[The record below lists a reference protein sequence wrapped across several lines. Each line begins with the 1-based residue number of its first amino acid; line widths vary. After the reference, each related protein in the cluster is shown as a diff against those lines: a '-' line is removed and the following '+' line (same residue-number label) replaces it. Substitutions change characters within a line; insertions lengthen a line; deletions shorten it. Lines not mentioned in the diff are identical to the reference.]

1 MANILHFMRTKNMP
15 TGLYMRLNILG
26 KIVLFICFVALLA
39 LLRPGAAA
47 AKESTARKP
56 VPVTVGIYLTDIYDV
71 DIKKGT
77 YTADFYI
84 WFLWSGKGNPR
95 NFEVVNGHVV
105 FKHEE
110 SASRAAGME
119 YVSFRCRA
127 SIHGSF
133 DLTDYPWD
141 RQTLAI
147 LIEDEDLDASELVYI
162 ADADNSKVSA
172 DLNIGKRTLGTLRIA
187 AADYVYPT
195 TFGNPV
201 RSADKV
207 SVYSRVTVELPA
219 DHKGARIF
227 IKTFLALFISV
238 AVAFLTFIIRPCDLP
253 PRFSMGISGMFGAVA
268 SLIVVSNA
276 IDDCPYLTLA
286 EKIHYAG
293 MIFIFLS
300 VLESSISL
308 NLCRLGNERAWRV
321 MDVISLSLFPL
332 SFFLAVMLVIP

>member
-1 MANILHFMRTKNMP
+1 MSFMHSSISRKNIFTICL
-15 TGLYMRLNILG
+15 
-26 KIVLFICFVALLA
+26 IVFLVLLLPGSLLA
-39 LLRPGAAA
+39 KEAP
-47 AKESTARKP
+47 AKKP

-84 WFLWSGKGNPR
+84 WFLWSGKVNPR
-95 NFEVVNGHVV
+95 NFEIVNGHLV

-110 SASRAAGME
+110 STSLTAGME

-127 SIHGSF
+127 SLHGFF

-141 RQTLAI
+141 RQTLTI
-147 LIEDEDLDASELVYI
+147 RIEDEDLEATELVYL
-162 ADADNSKVSA
+162 ADADNSKISA

-187 AADYVYPT
+187 ATEYVYPT
-195 TFGNPV
+195 TFGNPT
-201 RSADKV
+201 RSAEKGTA
-207 SVYSRVTVELPA
+207 YSRITVELPA

-238 AVAFLTFIIRPCDLP
+238 AIAFLTFIIRPCDLP
-253 PRFSMGISGMFGAVA
+253 PRFSMGIFGMFGAVA
-268 SLIVVSNA
+268 SLIVISNA

-308 NLCRLGNERAWRV
+308 KLYHAGKERAWRV
-321 MDVISLSLFPL
+321 MDVISMYLFPL
-332 SFFLAVMLVIP
+332 CFLFAVMLLIP